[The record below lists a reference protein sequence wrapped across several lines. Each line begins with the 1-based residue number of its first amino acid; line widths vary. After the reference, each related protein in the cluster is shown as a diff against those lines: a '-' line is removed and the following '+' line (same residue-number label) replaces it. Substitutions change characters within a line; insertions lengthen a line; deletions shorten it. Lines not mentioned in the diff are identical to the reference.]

1 MWINLKRLTR
11 SLKKPIA
18 RFAETANRI
27 SFPGFYGM
35 PISDVMSFFFK
46 GLMNGAIT
54 TRASSVA
61 YNFFIAVF
69 PALIFMFTLIPY
81 IPIEGFQ
88 TELLNL
94 TKDVMPSEAF
104 KGIKE
109 TLDDLIIRKRTDL
122 LSLGFIMALI
132 FSVNGISTLINAFN
146 ATYHNFENRSPIN
159 KWLISIVLVFIFSIL
174 IITATVLIIFSKMG
188 RDYLITN
195 DILKENFTLF
205 SLQIGRW
212 VIIITLL
219 LMAISFLY
227 YFAPAHR
234 HKWKFLSPGSITA
247 TLFVILS
254 SLAFSF
260 FVNNFANYN
269 LLFGSLGT
277 IIVLLLWMHINAIVL
292 IIGFELNASISN
304 VRLKKA
310 EKNNDSIKRV

>member
-1 MWINLKRLTR
+1 
-11 SLKKPIA
+11 
-18 RFAETANRI
+18 
-27 SFPGFYGM
+27 M
-35 PISDVMSFFFK
+35 PFSEVMTFFFR

-61 YNFFIAVF
+61 FNFFIAVF
-69 PALIFMFTLIPY
+69 PALIFLFTLIPY
-81 IPIEGFQ
+81 IPVEGFQ

-94 TKDVMPSEAF
+94 TQDVMPSEAF

-132 FSVNGISTLINAFN
+132 FSINGISTLIDAFN
-146 ATYHNFENRSPIN
+146 ATYHSFENRPAVN
-159 KWLISIVLVFIFSIL
+159 KWLISVVLVFIFFIL
-174 IITATVLIIFSKMG
+174 VFTATILIIFSKMG
-188 RDYLITN
+188 RDYLINN
-195 DILKENFTLF
+195 DILRENFTLF
-205 SLQIGRW
+205 SLQIGKW
-212 VIIITLL
+212 MIVITLL

-227 YFAPAHR
+227 YFAPAR
-234 HKWKFLSPGSITA
+234 REKWKFFTPGSITA

-269 LLFGSLGT
+269 LFYGSLGT
-277 IIVLLLWMHINAIVL
+277 IIVLLLWMYINAIVL

-304 VRLKKA
+304 VRLTKITKKDLP
-310 EKNNDSIKRV
+310 NNRT